1 MRHSKNYLFAYLPL
15 FVCGAVLFS
24 CKKDKDK
31 GPELIFKFQFDSTLA
46 RLNNVGQPS
55 TVPSGNA
62 AQTPKFNLLSGHYI
76 ELAPTAF
83 TALGTGSVLY
93 LADEVNAP
101 NGQFSRAI
109 DHNKCRPVGNG
120 ETFFS
125 MPLKDVPAGT
135 YEWLRVSLAYQNYDI
150 KYAFTNPLNQ
160 SQTLY
165 ADGTVA
171 SFIGYNTYITNYRIK
186 NETIPVNG
194 PKLQGYWGF
203 ETTVLG
209 TPYTTTG
216 QAPPGAITV
225 PNPLFSS
232 SPIPSGSCV
241 VTAAFNEPLS
251 ISGNETK
258 DITITVAISINRS
271 FEWNEVVQDGWY
283 QPDKGEVPVDM
294 GVRGIY
300 PTWQ

>member
-1 MRHSKNYLFAYLPL
+1 MRTDKKFIIALLPI
-15 FVCGAVLFS
+15 FMAGAFLFS
-24 CKKDKDK
+24 CKKDNDK
-31 GPELIFKFQFDSTLA
+31 GPKLIFKFQFDSTLT

-55 TVPSGNA
+55 DIPAGNA

-83 TALGTGSVLY
+83 TALGTGAVLY

-101 NGQFSRAI
+101 NGQFTTAI
-109 DHNKCRPVGNG
+109 DHNKCKPVGNG

-125 MPLKDVPAGT
+125 MPLKEVPTGT

-171 SFIGYNTYITNYRIK
+171 SFIGYNTYITSYQIK
-186 NETIPVNG
+186 NESINING

-203 ETTVLG
+203 ETNVLG
-209 TPYTTTG
+209 TSYTTQG

-225 PNPLFSS
+225 PNPLFNS
-232 SPIPSGSCV
+232 SPIPAGSCV
-241 VTAAFNEPLS
+241 VTAAFAEPLV
-251 ISGNETK
+251 ITGNETK
-258 DITITVAISINRS
+258 DITVTVAISINKS
-271 FEWNEVVQDGWY
+271 FEWNEVVADGRY